1 MKGLKLTSA
10 LVLLSFMVINPK
22 VNGEE
27 LPDTN
32 LTPQIEKFQV
42 ESNPNPNSR
51 EDEQQAVNYLRQG
64 FSLFKNKNYPQAIKA
79 FNEVIR
85 ILPNNQYGYFG
96 RGISYFQLKQYQQA
110 KTDLDKT
117 IELDNTIS
125 YAYFFR
131 GVSNGALGN
140 RKDAITDL
148 ETAARLFDKD
158 GNTELAQTSRDVI
171 KRLRNA

>member
-10 LVLLSFMVINPK
+10 LVLLSFMVINPR
-22 VNGEE
+22 VNAQE

-32 LTPQIEKFQV
+32 VTPQIEKLQV
-42 ESNPNPNSR
+42 ESNPNQNS
-51 EDEQQAVNYLRQG
+51 EQAVNYLKQG
-64 FSLFKNKNYPQAIKA
+64 FNLFQNKNYPEAIKA
-79 FNEVIR
+79 FNEVIK
-85 ILPNNQYGYFG
+85 IQPNNQYGYFG

-117 IELDNTIS
+117 IELDNSIS

-158 GNTELAQTSRDVI
+158 GNTEFAQTSRDVI
-171 KRLRNA
+171 KRIRNA

>member
-10 LVLLSFMVINPK
+10 IVLLSFMVINPR
-22 VNGEE
+22 VNAQE

-42 ESNPNPNSR
+42 ESNPNPNLR

-64 FSLFKNKNYPQAIKA
+64 FSLFKNKNYPEAIKA
-79 FNEVIR
+79 FNEVIK
-85 ILPNNQYGYFG
+85 IQPNNQYGYFG
-96 RGISYFQLKQYQQA
+96 RGVSYFQLKQYQQA

-117 IELDNTIS
+117 IELDNSIS

-140 RKDAITDL
+140 RRDAITDL
-148 ETAARLFDKD
+148 ETAATLFDKD
-158 GNTELAQTSRDVI
+158 GNTEFAQTSRNVI